1 MFSAARQWTQ
11 AIDQYRKTIELD
23 PNVALVHEN
32 LGTALEESGRLDES
46 IEEYLVA
53 RKLSAEDDF
62 VVRDLRLAYEKHGMR
77 GYRAKQLELALE
89 RWSGW
94 HVDAFQI
101 ASLYAR
107 LDDPTSA
114 MAWLEKAV
122 DARSGMLIWLIMYPD
137 FTNILPHPE
146 FRRLVQDVGLPLSPT
161 FE

>member
-1 MFSAARQWTQ
+1 
-11 AIDQYRKTIELD
+11 
-23 PNVALVHEN
+23 
-32 LGTALEESGRLDES
+32 
-46 IEEYLVA
+46 
-53 RKLSAEDDF
+53 
-62 VVRDLRLAYEKHGMR
+62 MR